1 MGYGPRITKGDSER
15 GINNMGESE
24 NGLKRQ
30 IGLFGAVAILVGAV
44 IGSGIFMTPGT
55 VAASAKSF
63 GPFMVAWILAGAG
76 GILCSLVYAELSPAM
91 PKAGGPYVY
100 ITEAFGNG
108 FGFVY
113 GWSMTIGNY
122 IPLVAMLATGFASNL
137 AKLIPGITPVGI
149 KMVASAVI
157 IALMILNIRGTKL
170 GSTIAN
176 IFTVGE
182 LLALLLVIIG
192 GFFIIS
198 PENFT
203 SVTTSSQVAEWNGVL
218 SAAFPAF
225 LAFGGYY
232 QLAYMSA
239 DIKDPKKT
247 LPKAMI
253 IGMIIVIAVNILIS
267 VVCVGTVGFAQLAGS
282 ETPVIDAGTAIFG
295 PVGTIIVAIG
305 ASVSIFGALNG
316 GIMSYP
322 RVSYSMSQ
330 NGLMF
335 KSFGRLHNRYNT
347 PYIPTLFI
355 CLTALIFVWT
365 GSFGTLLGINV
376 FAGRILECIVCLSLL
391 VLRKKKP
398 DMSRPLK
405 MPGYPVTTIL
415 AIAVTF
421 IICMT
426 CSGIQMIK
434 SIGLMA
440 TSIPAY
446 FIFRTLDK
454 KKD

>member
-1 MGYGPRITKGDSER
+1 MSEKD
-15 GINNMGESE
+15 I
-24 NGLKRQ
+24 GLKRQ

-63 GPFMVAWILAGAG
+63 GPFMLAWILAGAS
-76 GILCSLVYAELSPAM
+76 GILCSLVYAELAPAM

-100 ITEAFGNG
+100 ITEAFGKG
-108 FGFVY
+108 FGFAY

-122 IPLVAMLATGFASNL
+122 IPLVAMLATGFAKNL
-137 AKLIPGITPVGI
+137 AKLIPGLTPVGI
-149 KMVASAVI
+149 KMVATAVI
-157 IALMILNIRGTKL
+157 LALMILNIRGTKL
-170 GSTIAN
+170 GSTVAN
-176 IFTVGE
+176 IFTVGK
-182 LLALLLVIIG
+182 LLALFLVIIG
-192 GFFIIS
+192 GFFCLS

-203 SVTTSSQVAEWNGVL
+203 SVTTQSQTTEWNGVL

-232 QLAYMSA
+232 QLAYMSE
-239 DIKDPKKT
+239 DIKEPQKT

-253 IGMIIVIAVNILIS
+253 IGMLIVIAVNVLIS
-267 VVCVGTVGFAQLAGS
+267 IVCVGTVGFAELAGS

-295 PVGTIIVAIG
+295 SVGTIIVAIG
-305 ASVSIFGALNG
+305 AVVSIFGALNG

-335 KSFGRLHNRYNT
+335 PAFGKLHEKYNT
-347 PYIPTLFI
+347 PYIPTLII
-355 CLTALIFVWT
+355 CLMALIFVWT

-376 FAGRILECIVCLSLL
+376 FAGRVLECIVCLSLL
-391 VLRKKKP
+391 VLRKKRP
-398 DMSRPLK
+398 DMVRPLK

-415 AIAVTF
+415 AIVVTL

-426 CSGIQMIK
+426 CSSTQILK
-434 SIGLMA
+434 SLGLMA

-446 FIFRTLDK
+446 FIFKSITRK
-454 KKD
+454 GA

>member
-1 MGYGPRITKGDSER
+1 
-15 GINNMGESE
+15 
-24 NGLKRQ
+24 
-30 IGLFGAVAILVGAV
+30 
-44 IGSGIFMTPGT
+44 
-55 VAASAKSF
+55 
-63 GPFMVAWILAGAG
+63 
-76 GILCSLVYAELSPAM
+76 
-91 PKAGGPYVY
+91 
-100 ITEAFGNG
+100 
-108 FGFVY
+108 
-113 GWSMTIGNY
+113 
-122 IPLVAMLATGFASNL
+122 
-137 AKLIPGITPVGI
+137 
-149 KMVASAVI
+149 
-157 IALMILNIRGTKL
+157 
-170 GSTIAN
+170 
-176 IFTVGE
+176 
-182 LLALLLVIIG
+182 
-192 GFFIIS
+192 
-198 PENFT
+198 
-203 SVTTSSQVAEWNGVL
+203 
-218 SAAFPAF
+218 
-225 LAFGGYY
+225 
-232 QLAYMSA
+232 
-239 DIKDPKKT
+239 
-247 LPKAMI
+247 MI

>member
-1 MGYGPRITKGDSER
+1 MSE
-15 GINNMGESE
+15 NN

-30 IGLFGAVAILVGAV
+30 IGLFGAVTILVGAV

-55 VAASAKSF
+55 VAAAAGSF
-63 GPFMVAWILAGAG
+63 GPFMAAWILAGAS
-76 GILCSLVYAELSPAM
+76 GILCALVYAELAPAM
-91 PKAGGPYVY
+91 PEAGGPYVY
-100 ITEAFGNG
+100 ITEAYGKG
-108 FGFVY
+108 GGFVY

-122 IPLVAMLATGFASNL
+122 IPLVAMLATAFASNL
-137 AKLIPGITPVGI
+137 AKLIPGITPTGI
-149 KMVASAVI
+149 KMIATAVI
-157 IALMILNIRGTKL
+157 LALMILNIHGTKL
-170 GSTIAN
+170 GSTVAN
-176 IFTVGE
+176 IFTVGK
-182 LLALLLVIIG
+182 LCALLLVIIG
-192 GFFIIS
+192 GFFLIS

-203 SVTTSSQVAEWNGVL
+203 TVTTESQTTEWNHVL
-218 SAAFPAF
+218 NAAFPAF

-232 QLAYMSA
+232 QLAYMSG

-253 IGMIIVIAVNILIS
+253 IGMIIVITINVLIS
-267 VVCVGTVGFAQLAGS
+267 VACVGTVGFANLAGS
-282 ETPVIDAGTAIFG
+282 ETPVVDAGTAIFG
-295 PVGTIIVAIG
+295 KAGTVIVTIG
-305 ASVSIFGALNG
+305 ACISIFGALNG

-330 NGLMF
+330 KGLMF
-335 KSFGRLHNRYNT
+335 KPFGKLHEKYNT

-355 CLTALIFVWT
+355 CLIALIFVWT

-376 FAGRILECIVCLSLL
+376 FAGRILECVVCSSLL

-398 DMSRPLK
+398 DMARPLK

-415 AIAVTF
+415 AIVITF

-426 CSGIQMIK
+426 CSSTQMIK
-434 SIGLMA
+434 SLCLMA

-446 FIFRTLDK
+446 FIFRAIE

>member
-1 MGYGPRITKGDSER
+1 MSEKD
-15 GINNMGESE
+15 I
-24 NGLKRQ
+24 GLKRQ

-63 GPFMVAWILAGAG
+63 GPFMLAWILAGAS
-76 GILCSLVYAELSPAM
+76 GILCSLVYAELAPAM

-100 ITEAFGNG
+100 ITEAFGKG
-108 FGFVY
+108 FGFAY

-122 IPLVAMLATGFASNL
+122 IPLVAMLATGFAKNL
-137 AKLIPGITPVGI
+137 AKLIPGLTPVGI
-149 KMVASAVI
+149 KMVATAVI
-157 IALMILNIRGTKL
+157 LALMILNIRGTKL
-170 GSTIAN
+170 GSTVAN
-176 IFTVGE
+176 IFTVGK
-182 LLALLLVIIG
+182 LLALFLVIIG
-192 GFFIIS
+192 GFFCLS

-203 SVTTSSQVAEWNGVL
+203 SVTTQSQTTEWNGVL

-232 QLAYMSA
+232 QLAYMSE
-239 DIKDPKKT
+239 DIKEPQKT

-253 IGMIIVIAVNILIS
+253 IGMLIVIAVNVLIS
-267 VVCVGTVGFAQLAGS
+267 IVCVGTVGFAELAGS

-295 PVGTIIVAIG
+295 SVGTIIVAIG
-305 ASVSIFGALNG
+305 AVVSIFGALNG

-335 KSFGRLHNRYNT
+335 PAFGKLHEKYNT
-347 PYIPTLFI
+347 PYIPTLII
-355 CLTALIFVWT
+355 CLMALIFVWT

-391 VLRKKKP
+391 VLRKKRP
-398 DMSRPLK
+398 DMVRPLK

-415 AIAVTF
+415 AIVVTL

-426 CSGIQMIK
+426 CSSTQILK
-434 SIGLMA
+434 SLGLMA

-446 FIFRTLDK
+446 FIFKSITRK
-454 KKD
+454 GA

>member
-1 MGYGPRITKGDSER
+1 MGHGPRITKGDSER

-63 GPFMVAWILAGAG
+63 GPFMVAWILAGAS

-100 ITEAFGNG
+100 ITKAFGNG
-108 FGFVY
+108 FGFIY

-176 IFTVGE
+176 IFTVGK

-398 DMSRPLK
+398 NMSRPLK

>member
-1 MGYGPRITKGDSER
+1 MG
-15 GINNMGESE
+15 GEE

-55 VAASAKSF
+55 VAAAAGSF
-63 GPFMVAWILAGAG
+63 GPFMAAWILAGAS
-76 GILCSLVYAELSPAM
+76 GILCALVYAELAPAM

-100 ITEAFGNG
+100 ITESFGKG
-108 FGFVY
+108 AGFVY

-137 AKLIPGITPVGI
+137 AKLIPGITPTGI
-149 KMVASAVI
+149 KMVATSVI
-157 IALMILNIRGTKL
+157 LALLILNICGTKL
-170 GSTIAN
+170 GSMVAN
-176 IFTVGE
+176 IFTVGK

-192 GFFIIS
+192 GFFLMS

-203 SVTTSSQVAEWNGVL
+203 TVTTGSQTTEWSGVL

-232 QLAYMSA
+232 QLAYMGA
-239 DIKDPKKT
+239 DIKDPKRT
-247 LPKAMI
+247 LPLGMI
-253 IGMIIVIAVNILIS
+253 IGMVIVIAINVLIS
-267 VVCVGTVGFAQLAGS
+267 IACVGTVGFAELAGS
-282 ETPVIDAGTAIFG
+282 ETPVVDAGTAIFG
-295 PVGTIIVAIG
+295 PAGTVIVTIG
-305 ASVSIFGALNG
+305 ACVAIFGALNG

-335 KSFGRLHNRYNT
+335 KAFGTLHKKYNT
-347 PYIPTLFI
+347 PYIPMLFI

-365 GSFGTLLGINV
+365 GSFSTLLAINV
-376 FAGRILECIVCLSLL
+376 FAGRILECVVCLSLL

-398 DMSRPLK
+398 DMARPLK

-415 AIAVTF
+415 AIVITF
-421 IICMT
+421 VICMT
-426 CSGIQMIK
+426 CSGEQMLK
-434 SIGLMA
+434 SICLML

-446 FIFRTLDK
+446 FIFRALNKNETERAEQTPPM
-454 KKD
+454 

>member
-1 MGYGPRITKGDSER
+1 MSEK
-15 GINNMGESE
+15 ET
-24 NGLKRQ
+24 GLKRQ
-30 IGLFGAVAILVGAV
+30 IGLFGAVTILVGAV

-55 VAASAKSF
+55 VAAAAGSF
-63 GPFMVAWILAGAG
+63 GAFMIAWILAGAS
-76 GILCSLVYAELSPAM
+76 GILCALVYAELAPAM

-100 ITEAFGNG
+100 ITEAFGKAA
-108 FGFVY
+108 GFVY

-137 AKLIPGITPVGI
+137 AQLIPGITPTGI
-149 KMVASAVI
+149 KMVATAVI
-157 IALMILNIRGTKL
+157 LALMILNIRGTKL
-170 GSTIAN
+170 GSTVAN
-176 IFTVGE
+176 IFTIGK

-192 GFFIIS
+192 GFFMLS

-203 SVTTSSQVAEWNGVL
+203 STTEAATSSGVEWNGVL

-239 DIKDPKKT
+239 DIKEPEKT

-253 IGMIIVIAVNILIS
+253 IGMIVVIAINILIS
-267 VVCVGTVGFAQLAGS
+267 VACVGTVGFTELAGS
-282 ETPVIDAGTAIFG
+282 ETPVVDAGTAIFG
-295 PVGTIIVAIG
+295 SVGTVIVTIG
-305 ASVSIFGALNG
+305 ACVSIFGALNG

-322 RVSYSMSQ
+322 RVSYSMSE

-335 KSFGRLHNRYNT
+335 KSFGKLHEKFNT

-355 CLTALIFVWT
+355 CLMGIIFVWT
-365 GSFGTLLGINV
+365 GSFSVLLGINV
-376 FAGRILECIVCLSLL
+376 FAGRILECVVCLSLL

-398 DMSRPLK
+398 DMVRPLK

-415 AIAVTF
+415 AIAITF
-421 IICMT
+421 VICMT
-426 CSGIQMIK
+426 CSADQMLK
-434 SIGLMA
+434 SICLMA

-446 FIFRTLDK
+446 FIFKALDNRNQRVIEA
-454 KKD
+454 DSSN

>member
-1 MGYGPRITKGDSER
+1 M
-15 GINNMGESE
+15 
-24 NGLKRQ
+24 
-30 IGLFGAVAILVGAV
+30 
-44 IGSGIFMTPGT
+44 
-55 VAASAKSF
+55 
-63 GPFMVAWILAGAG
+63 
-76 GILCSLVYAELSPAM
+76 
-91 PKAGGPYVY
+91 
-100 ITEAFGNG
+100 
-108 FGFVY
+108 
-113 GWSMTIGNY
+113 
-122 IPLVAMLATGFASNL
+122 
-137 AKLIPGITPVGI
+137 
-149 KMVASAVI
+149 
-157 IALMILNIRGTKL
+157 
-170 GSTIAN
+170 
-176 IFTVGE
+176 
-182 LLALLLVIIG
+182 ALLLVIIG

-203 SVTTSSQVAEWNGVL
+203 SVTTSSQTAEWNGVL

-405 MPGYPVTTIL
+405 MPGYPVTTVL

-426 CSGIQMIK
+426 CSGLQMIK

-446 FIFRTLDK
+446 FIFRAMDK

>member
-1 MGYGPRITKGDSER
+1 MSEQKA
-15 GINNMGESE
+15 
-24 NGLKRQ
+24 GLKRQ

-55 VAASAKSF
+55 VAAAAASF
-63 GPFMVAWILAGAG
+63 GPFMIAWILAGAS

-91 PKAGGPYVY
+91 PIAGGPYVY
-100 ITEAFGNG
+100 ITEAFGKG
-108 FGFVY
+108 AGFVY

-122 IPLVAMLATGFASNL
+122 IPLVAMLATGFAGNL
-137 AKLIPGITPVGI
+137 AKLIPGMTPTGV
-149 KMVASAVI
+149 KMVATSVI
-157 IALMILNIRGTKL
+157 LALMILNIRGTKL
-170 GSTIAN
+170 GSTVAN
-176 IFTVGE
+176 FFTVGK

-192 GFFIIS
+192 GFFCLS

-203 SVTTSSQVAEWNGVL
+203 SAATASGNTEWNGVL
-218 SAAFPAF
+218 NAAFPAF

-267 VVCVGTVGFAQLAGS
+267 IACVGTVGFAELAGS
-282 ETPVIDAGTAIFG
+282 ETPVVDAGTAIFG
-295 PVGTIIVAIG
+295 TAGTIIVTIG
-305 ASVSIFGALNG
+305 ACVSIFGALNG

-335 KSFGRLHNRYNT
+335 QSFGKLHKTFYT
-347 PYIPTLFI
+347 PYVPTLFI
-355 CLTALIFVWT
+355 CLVALIFVWT
-365 GSFGTLLGINV
+365 GSFSTLLGINV
-376 FAGRILECIVCLSLL
+376 FAGRILECVVCLSLL

-405 MPGYPVTTIL
+405 MPGYPVTTVL
-415 AIAVTF
+415 AIVTTF
-421 IICMT
+421 SICMT
-426 CSGIQMIK
+426 CSGSQMIK
-434 SIGLMA
+434 SLGLMS
-440 TSIPAY
+440 TSVPAY
-446 FIFRTLDK
+446 FIFKTFARNAS
-454 KKD
+454 

>member
-1 MGYGPRITKGDSER
+1 MSE
-15 GINNMGESE
+15 NN

-30 IGLFGAVAILVGAV
+30 IGLFGAVTILVGAV

-55 VAASAKSF
+55 VAAAAGSF
-63 GPFMVAWILAGAG
+63 GPFMAAWILAGAS
-76 GILCSLVYAELSPAM
+76 GILCALVYAELSPAM
-91 PKAGGPYVY
+91 PEAGGPYVY
-100 ITEAFGNG
+100 ITEAYGKG
-108 FGFVY
+108 GGFVY

-122 IPLVAMLATGFASNL
+122 IPLVAMLATAFASNL
-137 AKLIPGITPVGI
+137 AKLIPGITPTGI
-149 KMVASAVI
+149 KMIATAVI
-157 IALMILNIRGTKL
+157 LALMILNIHGTKL
-170 GSTIAN
+170 GSTVAN
-176 IFTVGE
+176 IFTVGK
-182 LLALLLVIIG
+182 LCALLLVIIG
-192 GFFIIS
+192 GFFLIS

-203 SVTTSSQVAEWNGVL
+203 TVTTESQTTEWSHELN
-218 SAAFPAF
+218 AAFPAF

-232 QLAYMSA
+232 QLAYMSG

-247 LPKAMI
+247 LPRAMI
-253 IGMIIVIAVNILIS
+253 IGMIIVITINVLIS
-267 VVCVGTVGFAQLAGS
+267 VACVGTVGFANLAGS
-282 ETPVIDAGTAIFG
+282 ETPVVDAGTVIFG
-295 PVGTIIVAIG
+295 KAGTVIVTIG
-305 ASVSIFGALNG
+305 ACISIFGALNG

-330 NGLMF
+330 KGLMF
-335 KSFGRLHNRYNT
+335 KPFGKLHEKYNT

-355 CLTALIFVWT
+355 CLIALIFVWT

-376 FAGRILECIVCLSLL
+376 FAGRILECVVCSSLL

-398 DMSRPLK
+398 DMARPLK

-415 AIAVTF
+415 AIVITF

-426 CSGIQMIK
+426 CSSTQMIK
-434 SIGLMA
+434 SLCLMA

-446 FIFRTLDK
+446 FIFRAIE